1 MTKIISQC
9 KILILHDFL
18 ARNVEIHLFQKP
30 GAFLHQSI
38 FIEDASDAPSSTNV
52 VKITLSETLSEM
64 MLKRYMT
71 NVEGTAEL
79 RDEKT
84 ILITFD
90 NKEGK

>member
-1 MTKIISQC
+1 MIFKQEMWKFNYFKSW
-9 KILILHDFL
+9 
-18 ARNVEIHLFQKP
+18 ALFYINYIYC
-30 GAFLHQSI
+30 LL
-38 FIEDASDAPSSTNV
+38 IEDASDAPSSTNV